1 MSRIGA
7 PKALSDQTDPAA
19 KPGHAR
25 QRMSRVC
32 LVCKRIFVSDW
43 TGARVCDAC
52 KSGRAAMP
60 DEEARR

>member
-7 PKALSDQTDPAA
+7 PRAPFELADPAD

-32 LVCKRIFVSDW
+32 LVCKHTFVSDW

-52 KSGRAAMP
+52 KSRRAAMP
-60 DEEARR
+60 DGAAPR